1 METLAGMILAILTAL
16 AAAAAYGG
24 GDFYGGVSA
33 ARLRVAPTSLITYG
47 LAAATAAIALL
58 FAGGAWSVA
67 AVEWGALAGLFAIIG
82 SLAFFAALVAGPMS
96 LGAPIVG
103 TLESAVPV
111 IAAVLIGQ
119 SMTGLTWFAI
129 ALAVVGGAL
138 VSLHTGTGERMTP
151 RAGLFALAAGLAFG
165 GSIVSLNRT
174 PQSSGLIPA
183 VFEGGVGFLVM
194 LALLGVAR
202 LAPLVDRML
211 RLFDTATD
219 ASPDASSTG
228 SARPARGIRLLVP
241 ALLSGVLLGL
251 GNALLVIALRLGELA
266 VVTVLADLY
275 PVATVLLAWF
285 VARERLSA
293 LQFLGIGAALAAS
306 VLFALA

>member
-1 METLAGMILAILTAL
+1 MILAILTAL

-33 ARLRVAPTSLITYG
+33 ARIRVAPTSLVTYG
-47 LAAATAAIALL
+47 LAGVTAAIALL
-58 FAGGAWSVA
+58 FAGGSWTLA

-103 TLESAVPV
+103 TIESAVPV

-119 SMTGLTWFAI
+119 VMTGLTWFAI
-129 ALAVVGGAL
+129 ALAVVGGGL
-138 VSLHTGTGERMTP
+138 VSLHIGSGERMTP
-151 RAGLFALAAGLAFG
+151 RAGLFALVAGLAFG
-165 GSIVSLNRT
+165 GSILALNHT
-174 PQSSGLIPA
+174 PRDSGLIPA
-183 VFEGGVGFLVM
+183 VFEGAVGFVVM
-194 LALLGVAR
+194 AALLGAAR
-202 LAPLVDRML
+202 LSPLLDRAL

-219 ASPDASSTG
+219 ASAEPAPT
-228 SARPARGIRLLVP
+228 ARGRLSPGIRLWLP
-241 ALLSGVLLGL
+241 ALVSGVLLGL

-285 VARERLSA
+285 VVHERLSA
-293 LQFLGIGAALAAS
+293 LQLIGIGAALAAS
-306 VLFALA
+306 ALFAIA